1 MSDADAS
8 NIYVA
13 LVDDDQSLCR
23 SFSRLLRAAGFYAV
37 TYSSGEM
44 FLADASRPW
53 FNCLILDIQLS
64 GITGLELHRQLTSFS
79 TT

>member
-23 SFSRLLRAAGFYAV
+23 SFSRLLRAAGFHAV

-64 GITGLELHRQLTSFS
+64 GITGLELHRKLTSFS